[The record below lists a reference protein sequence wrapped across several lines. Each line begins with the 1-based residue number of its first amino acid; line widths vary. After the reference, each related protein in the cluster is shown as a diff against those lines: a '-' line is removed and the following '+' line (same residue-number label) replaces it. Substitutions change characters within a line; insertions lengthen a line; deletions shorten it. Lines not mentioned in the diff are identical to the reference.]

1 MMGAESSKNSR
12 AYQTTTAARRTE
24 TDDRAWA
31 LALRTGIFGYAELS
45 AELSISLDA
54 AKAIILAWIAEGR
67 AKVRHGGGQ
76 AGRKM
81 FEVTA
86 AYREPTDRTSKVA
99 QQMWTAMR
107 GLKSFTPVD
116 LQAHCTPDLRVDLT
130 EASAYAQALLRGGY
144 LNVVRTA
151 VPGVRDA
158 TYKLIRDTGPRA
170 PREKRVQAIWDP
182 NDAAYAF
189 ISGMGRIG
197 GRIGGKK

>member
-1 MMGAESSKNSR
+1 MKGDNAL
-12 AYQTTTAARRTE
+12 QTTTAARRSATVA
-24 TDDRAWA
+24 RAWTY
-31 LALRTGIFGYAELS
+31 ALRAGVFGYAELS
-45 AELSISLDA
+45 AELSISMEA
-54 AKAIILAWIAEGR
+54 ARDIIQAWIAEGR
-67 AKVRHGGGQ
+67 TKVRSGGSQ

-81 FEVTA
+81 FELTQ

-107 GLKSFTPVD
+107 GLKTFTPVD
-116 LQAHCTPDLRVDLT
+116 LQAHCVPDLRVDLV
-130 EASAYAQALLRGGY
+130 EANTYAQALLRGGY

-158 TYKLIRDTGPRA
+158 TYKLIRNTGPRA

-182 NDAAYAF
+182 NDAAYSF

-197 GRIGGKK
+197 RAK